1 MDSILCD
8 RLCTPVGELGNTIVI
23 ANEKNPIE
31 FVRETVRLKNK
42 ADMVIKK
49 GFRGDKTFTNRAY
62 AAFEHFLNESK
73 RSSEFLSLYLDHYL
87 RGNLSVEDMGVD
99 EEQKKTTTT
108 QQIWKEAAKPP
119 LLRHPMAVD
128 ACIAIFR
135 FLRENS
141 SKCIN
146 NRIIKRLLASK
157 SVSDDHSERDVSKL
171 KLECGYQYAQKIELM
186 LNDASLSKASN

>member
-1 MDSILCD
+1 
-8 RLCTPVGELGNTIVI
+8 
-23 ANEKNPIE
+23 
-31 FVRETVRLKNK
+31 
-42 ADMVIKK
+42 MVIKK

-87 RGNLSVEDMGVD
+87 RGNLSVEDMEVD

-108 QQIWKEAAKPP
+108 QQIWKEAGKATIVTTSDA
-119 LLRHPMAVD
+119 AVD

-135 FLRENS
+135 FLREKDTFEMYYQS
-141 SKCIN
+141 HLS
-146 NRIIKRLLASK
+146 KRLLASK
-157 SVSDDHSERDVSKL
+157 SVSDDHSERDVVSKL

-186 LNDASLSKASN
+186 LNDASLSKACEKV